1 MGLHY
6 VGLRAVGPYGVGLRG
21 SALPPCRRGAM
32 RGSVGLRGAQWGS
45 EGRSGA
51 QRGAV
56 GLSGAQKGSVGL
68 RGAQWGSEGL
78 RGAQWGSEGHSGAQ
92 RGSVGLRGAQCRP
105 PPLRCTGMVAP
116 PAVPPFT
123 PTAVAAISALR
134 CGSPRRLRAV
144 GAAFGPGGVGD
155 ERRAVPGG
163 AADVAEGSAERN
175 GARTER
181 RTAADGCRNSTAR
194 TSGRRCGTAA
204 HRSST
209 RTARHIPAAPP
220 HGPHP
225 IHPIPS
231 HTPHP
236 IPS

>member
-1 MGLHY
+1 M
-6 VGLRAVGPYGVGLRG
+6 
-21 SALPPCRRGAM
+21 
-32 RGSVGLRGAQWGS
+32 GLRGAQWGS

-51 QRGAV
+51 QRGSEGRSGAQRGAV
-56 GLSGAQKGSVGL
+56 GLRRAQRGAVGL

-78 RGAQWGSEGHSGAQ
+78 SGAQ
-92 RGSVGLRGAQCRP
+92 RGAVPP

-144 GAAFGPGGVGD
+144 GAAFGPVGVGD

-225 IHPIPS
+225 IHPTATHPS